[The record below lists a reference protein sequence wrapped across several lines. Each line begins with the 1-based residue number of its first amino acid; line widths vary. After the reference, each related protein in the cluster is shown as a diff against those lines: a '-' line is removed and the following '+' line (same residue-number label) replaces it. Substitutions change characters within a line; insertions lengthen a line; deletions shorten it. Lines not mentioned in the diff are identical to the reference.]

1 MSPKPQVIPHH
12 SPNAPHCLDFPIHLF
27 FRASVMKSPPSLP
40 PHHTPT
46 SAEAPFPRL
55 LKYFTCG
62 RPGRAGPRAP
72 QMRVD
77 GERAAEERLCTA
89 LQSFALFSIDL
100 YLFLQSQCSSAI
112 VEHFAQIGIW
122 NCNGN
127 CTVALLSLFL
137 ETPCLLVGWG

>member
-1 MSPKPQVIPHH
+1 MQIYIRKYEMESMSRKRVPKPQVIRHH
-12 SPNAPHCLDFPIHLF
+12 WPNAPLDLPFLIHLF
-27 FRASVMKSPPSLP
+27 FPASVMKSLP
-40 PHHTPT
+40 HQTPT
-46 SAEAPFPRL
+46 PAEAPFPRL

-62 RPGRAGPRAP
+62 RQGRAGPRAP

-122 NCNGN
+122 
-127 CTVALLSLFL
+127 AKI
-137 ETPCLLVGWG
+137 